1 MLSKVC
7 SAAVSGIEAYPVEVE
22 VNAGYG
28 DTLLIIVGLPDAA
41 VKESRDRVMT
51 ALINSGFSFT
61 FGRTTIN
68 LAPAD
73 VKKEGPSFDL
83 PIAIGMVAASEQME
97 SDQLEN
103 FVMVGEL
110 ALDGAVRMVKGVLPI
125 ALRAHQQGKVGIL
138 VPPGN
143 AAEAAVV
150 AGLQVIPVRN
160 LREAVSFLEGEL
172 KIPSAKVDLARLFEQ
187 DHEDE
192 VDFAEV
198 KGQESVKRALE
209 IAAAGSHNVLLIGPP
224 GTGKSMLAK
233 RLATILPPLTLEEA
247 LETTK
252 IHSIVGLLVPGQA
265 LVTRRPFRAPHH
277 TASDAG
283 LLGGNINPT
292 PGEISLAHHGV
303 LFLDELPEFKR
314 SVLETMRQ
322 PLEEGRV
329 TISRA
334 AGTMTFPSQF
344 MLVAAMNPTPD
355 GKMPGESRSS
365 PREIQ
370 NYLGRVSGPLLDRID
385 LHVEVPPVKFR
396 EITSERTG
404 EPSARI
410 RERVVAARQRQQERF
425 KDKPKITCNARMG
438 SRELKSYCALD
449 TATLELLKFAMSDL
463 NLSARAYDRILKV
476 ARTIADL
483 AGAETI
489 AGEHISEAIQ
499 YPLVGPADLG
509 LTLLTALAG
518 QQRLAAF
525 PGFASSCAARI
536 IPHQQRQASAVCAGG
551 DVNPKGL
558 EAPAVT
564 CRTLTT
570 RQEGAPRVHHSA
582 QQFLSGRGIKGL
594 AEALNCEHLVRRV
607 DTVSH
612 QTANRKARRK
622 EFFDQLIHWLGSA
635 PAPRCAPAT

>member
-1 MLSKVC
+1 MLARVC

-28 DTLLIIVGLPDAA
+28 DTIIVIVGLPDTA

-51 ALINSGFSFT
+51 ALLNSGFTFT

-83 PIAIGMVAASEQME
+83 PIAIGMIAASEQLE
-97 SDQLEN
+97 TDQLDN
-103 FVMVGEL
+103 FAMVGEL
-110 ALDGAVRMVKGVLPI
+110 ALTGAVRPVKGVLPI
-125 ALRAHQQGKVGIL
+125 ALRARQDGKTGIL
-138 VPPGN
+138 VPAEN

-150 AGLQVIPVRN
+150 AGLQVIPIQN
-160 LREAVSFLEGEL
+160 LREAAGFLEGEV
-172 KIPSAKVDLARLFEQ
+172 KIAPTKVDIAGIFANGS
-187 DHEDE
+187 EDE
-192 VDFAEV
+192 IDFAEV

-209 IAAAGSHNVLLIGPP
+209 IAAAGGHNLLLIGPP

-252 IHSIVGLLVPGQA
+252 IHSIVGLLQPGQA

-355 GKMPGESRSS
+355 GKMPGESRST

-370 NYLGRVSGPLLDRID
+370 NYLGRISGPLLDRID

-396 EITSERTG
+396 EITAERTG
-404 EPSARI
+404 EDSAQI
-410 RERVVAARQRQQERF
+410 RERVIAARGRQQQRF

-438 SRELKSYCALD
+438 SRELKAHCEVD
-449 TATLELLKFAMSDL
+449 EATLELLKFAMGDL
-463 NLSARAYDRILKV
+463 RLSARAYDRILKV

-483 AGAETI
+483 AASERITSD
-489 AGEHISEAIQ
+489 HVSEAIQ
-499 YPLVGPADLG
+499 YRSLD
-509 LTLLTALAG
+509 
-518 QQRLAAF
+518 
-525 PGFASSCAARI
+525 
-536 IPHQQRQASAVCAGG
+536 RQ
-551 DVNPKGL
+551 L
-558 EAPAVT
+558 WT
-564 CRTLTT
+564 
-570 RQEGAPRVHHSA
+570 
-582 QQFLSGRGIKGL
+582 
-594 AEALNCEHLVRRV
+594 
-607 DTVSH
+607 
-612 QTANRKARRK
+612 
-622 EFFDQLIHWLGSA
+622 
-635 PAPRCAPAT
+635 

>member
-1 MLSKVC
+1 MLARVC

-28 DTLLIIVGLPDAA
+28 DTIIVIVGLPDTA

-51 ALINSGFSFT
+51 ALLNSGFTFT

-83 PIAIGMVAASEQME
+83 PIAIGMIAASEQLE
-97 SDQLEN
+97 TDQLDN
-103 FVMVGEL
+103 FAMVGEL
-110 ALDGAVRMVKGVLPI
+110 ALTGAVRPVKGVLPI
-125 ALRAHQQGKVGIL
+125 ALRARQDGKTGIL
-138 VPPGN
+138 VPAEN

-150 AGLQVIPVRN
+150 AGLQVIPIQN
-160 LREAVSFLEGEL
+160 LREAAGFLEGEV
-172 KIPSAKVDLARLFEQ
+172 KIAPTKVDIAGIFANGG
-187 DHEDE
+187 DDE
-192 VDFAEV
+192 IDFAEV

-209 IAAAGSHNVLLIGPP
+209 IAAAGGHNLLLIGPP

-252 IHSIVGLLVPGQA
+252 IHSIVGLLQPGQA

-355 GKMPGESRSS
+355 GKMPGESRST

-370 NYLGRVSGPLLDRID
+370 NYLGRISGPLLDRID

-396 EITSERTG
+396 EITAERTG
-404 EPSARI
+404 EDSAQI
-410 RERVVAARQRQQERF
+410 RERVIAARGRQQQRF

-438 SRELKSYCALD
+438 SRELKAHCEVD
-449 TATLELLKFAMSDL
+449 EATLELLKFAMGDL
-463 NLSARAYDRILKV
+463 RLSARAYDRILKV

-483 AGAETI
+483 AASERITSD
-489 AGEHISEAIQ
+489 HVSEAIQ
-499 YPLVGPADLG
+499 YRSLD
-509 LTLLTALAG
+509 
-518 QQRLAAF
+518 
-525 PGFASSCAARI
+525 
-536 IPHQQRQASAVCAGG
+536 RQ
-551 DVNPKGL
+551 L
-558 EAPAVT
+558 WT
-564 CRTLTT
+564 
-570 RQEGAPRVHHSA
+570 
-582 QQFLSGRGIKGL
+582 
-594 AEALNCEHLVRRV
+594 
-607 DTVSH
+607 
-612 QTANRKARRK
+612 
-622 EFFDQLIHWLGSA
+622 
-635 PAPRCAPAT
+635 

>member
-1 MLSKVC
+1 MLAKVC
-7 SAAVSGIEAYPVEVE
+7 SSAVNGIDAYPVEVE

-28 DTLLIIVGLPDAA
+28 DTIIVIVGLPDAA

-51 ALINSGFSFT
+51 AIINSGFKYT

-83 PIAIGMVAASEQME
+83 PIAVGMLAASEQIE
-97 SDQLEN
+97 TDQLEN

-110 ALDGAVRMVKGVLPI
+110 ALTGAVRPVKGVLPV
-125 ALRAHQQGKVGIL
+125 ALRARQDGKTGVL
-138 VPPGN
+138 VPPEN

-150 AGLQVIPVRN
+150 AGLRVIPIQN
-160 LREAVSFLEGEL
+160 LREACDFLEGQA
-172 KIPSAKVDLARLFEQ
+172 KISPTKVDISGLFNSHH
-187 DHEDE
+187 DDE
-192 VDFAEV
+192 IDFAEV
-198 KGQESVKRALE
+198 KGQEDVKRALE
-209 IAAAGSHNVLLIGPP
+209 IAASGGHNVLLIGPP

-252 IHSIVGLLVPGQA
+252 IHSIVGLLQPGQA
-265 LVTRRPFRAPHH
+265 LITRRPFRAPHH

-344 MLVAAMNPTPD
+344 MLIAAMNPTPD
-355 GKMPGESRSS
+355 GKMPAESRSS

-370 NYLGRVSGPLLDRID
+370 NYLARISSPLLDRID
-385 LHVEVPPVKFR
+385 LHIQVPAVKFR

-404 EPSARI
+404 EMSAQI

-425 KDKPKITCNARMG
+425 KLKPKITCNARMG
-438 SRELKSYCALD
+438 PRELKSCCELD
-449 TATLELLKFAMSDL
+449 EATVELLKFAMSDM

-483 AGAETI
+483 AKSERI
-489 AGEHISEAIQ
+489 ISDHVSEAIQ
-499 YPLVGPADLG
+499 YRSLD
-509 LTLLTALAG
+509 
-518 QQRLAAF
+518 
-525 PGFASSCAARI
+525 
-536 IPHQQRQASAVCAGG
+536 RQ
-551 DVNPKGL
+551 L
-558 EAPAVT
+558 WT
-564 CRTLTT
+564 
-570 RQEGAPRVHHSA
+570 
-582 QQFLSGRGIKGL
+582 
-594 AEALNCEHLVRRV
+594 
-607 DTVSH
+607 
-612 QTANRKARRK
+612 
-622 EFFDQLIHWLGSA
+622 
-635 PAPRCAPAT
+635 